1 MATKVVVLCGW
12 WALCCVV
19 QRNGA
24 ALLRRVAAA
33 VVYAAAA
40 AAQGE
45 GERVLPWGHAQPRC
59 ISLQAAHGG
68 QRGHGH
74 QQSVEQV
81 HQGQP
86 EGPGH
91 CSDVWGA

>member
-33 VVYAAAA
+33 VVYAAADDTSPLIKSSTVTFTNEA
-40 AAQGE
+40 
-45 GERVLPWGHAQPRC
+45 ERHTSDRVTLSMASPDTALTTENLGTHTTEV
-59 ISLQAAHGG
+59 AHL
-68 QRGHGH
+68 
-74 QQSVEQV
+74 S
-81 HQGQP
+81 
-86 EGPGH
+86 
-91 CSDVWGA
+91 S

>member
-40 AAQGE
+40 AQGE

-74 QQSVEQV
+74 QQGVEQV

-86 EGPGH
+86 EGLGH
-91 CSDVWGA
+91 CSDLWGA

>member
-1 MATKVVVLCGW
+1 MATKVAVLCGW

-40 AAQGE
+40 AQGE

-68 QRGHGH
+68 QHGHGH
-74 QQSVEQV
+74 QQGVEQV

-91 CSDVWGA
+91 CSDLWGA

>member
-33 VVYAAAA
+33 VVYAAA

-91 CSDVWGA
+91 CSDLWGA